1 MKKIKIN
8 WKAGAALLIACV
20 VSAAPLCAAAANR
33 VISLTAGVFF
43 LLAQDMVELPAGS
56 GEEASVRTAEVSVDL
71 LRLCSESSFGGKDQ
85 EDVEQLARVAL
96 DGMTPTERTMF
107 MNTFEDRIV
116 PFCDG
121 LFAGDETCLDLLED
135 AGFTADPDWTEET
148 ETESGDQ
155 ERWEI
160 LKKAVLS
167 LAD

>member
-56 GEEASVRTAEVSVDL
+56 GKEASVRTAEVSVDL
-71 LRLCSESSFGGKDQ
+71 LRLCSESSF
-85 EDVEQLARVAL
+85 
-96 DGMTPTERTMF
+96 
-107 MNTFEDRIV
+107 
-116 PFCDG
+116 DG

-135 AGFTADPDWTEET
+135 AGFTADPAWTEET

-160 LKKAVLS
+160 LKEAVLS